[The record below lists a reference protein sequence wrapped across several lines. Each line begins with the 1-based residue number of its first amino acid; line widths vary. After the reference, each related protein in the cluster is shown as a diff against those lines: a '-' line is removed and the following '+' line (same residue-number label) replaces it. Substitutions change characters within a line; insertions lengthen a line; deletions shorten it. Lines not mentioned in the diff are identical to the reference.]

1 MAQGD
6 EPKGEPKYMSEFQE
20 SANTNT
26 TGTPRWV
33 GLAVVVLGGI
43 SLLGLGVGLS
53 ALNQARSV
61 EQSTQATVKQAN
73 EALAQRLAKADEI
86 NQQMQS
92 DVKVVT
98 DRLKLT
104 QSELIA
110 ARKQNKNATTAVDQ
124 KVTSLATS
132 VKAELAT
139 KANADDVN
147 KLNGDVTGVKT
158 DLDATKNSI
167 QMARSE
173 MGTLIAR
180 NHDEIDQLRRMGQRD
195 YFEFT
200 VQRKGGATKVG
211 TIQIELKDTNT
222 RKNRYTINVLADD
235 NSFEKKDRSV
245 NEPIFFYTGGTQGHQ
260 VNRHGIPERTEGR
273 GGSGL
278 GQHSNAW
285 AVSEFCRSYASIPW
299 EHSKIGRI
307 PENPPFFDDVHPGI
321 KIGRKKS

>member
-33 GLAVVVLGGI
+33 GLAVAVLGGI

-73 EALAQRLAKADEI
+73 EALAQRLAKADDI

-245 NEPIFFYTGGTQGHQ
+245 NEPIFFYTGGTRAAIELV
-260 VNRHGIPERTEGR
+260 VNKVTKSTATGYMSVPKPAAGAASASTAT
-273 GGSGL
+273 SG
-278 GQHSNAW
+278 Q
-285 AVSEFCRSYASIPW
+285 
-299 EHSKIGRI
+299 
-307 PENPPFFDDVHPGI
+307 
-321 KIGRKKS
+321 

>member
-43 SLLGLGVGLS
+43 SLLGLGVSWS
-53 ALNQARSV
+53 ALNQAKNI
-61 EQSTQATVKQAN
+61 EQSTQATVRQAN

-245 NEPIFFYTGGTQGHQ
+245 NEPIFFYTGGTRAAIELV
-260 VNRHGIPERTEGR
+260 VNKVTKSTATGYLSVPKSAAGAA
-273 GGSGL
+273 S
-278 GQHSNAW
+278 
-285 AVSEFCRSYASIPW
+285 ASIAT
-299 EHSKIGRI
+299 
-307 PENPPFFDDVHPGI
+307 PGQ
-321 KIGRKKS
+321 

>member
-1 MAQGD
+1 
-6 EPKGEPKYMSEFQE
+6 MSDIQD
-20 SANTNT
+20 SATT

-33 GLAVVVLGGI
+33 GLAVAVLGGI
-43 SLLGLGVGLS
+43 SLLGLGVGWS
-53 ALNQARSV
+53 ALNQAKGI
-61 EQSTQATVKQAN
+61 EQTTQASLKQSN
-73 EALAQRLAKADEI
+73 EALAQRLAKEDEI
-86 NQQMQS
+86 NQQLQS

-98 DRLKLT
+98 DKLNVT
-104 QSELIA
+104 HADLVA
-110 ARKQNKNATTAVDQ
+110 ARKQNKNATVAVDQ
-124 KVTSLATS
+124 KVTNLATS

-139 KANADDVN
+139 KASTEDIN
-147 KLNGDVTGVKT
+147 KLNGDVTGVKG

-222 RKNRYTINVLADD
+222 KKNRYTINVLADD

-245 NEPIFFYTGGTQGHQ
+245 NEPIFFYTGGTRAALELV
-260 VNRHGIPERTEGR
+260 VNKVTKTTATGY
-273 GGSGL
+273 L
-278 GQHSNAW
+278 
-285 AVSEFCRSYASIPW
+285 SIPKAAGAT
-299 EHSKIGRI
+299 SASTATSGQ
-307 PENPPFFDDVHPGI
+307 
-321 KIGRKKS
+321 